1 MNDITVPDFKNLN
14 DDSSESAKRIGDSKK
29 RVLIVEDL
37 AEMRFMLKSLMTSL
51 GYVNIDIE
59 QSGLAA
65 LKLVFD
71 KKYDIVL
78 SDFNLGGSVDG
89 QQLLETI
96 RKNHALDHSTIFIMI
111 TADTAYESVVSALEY
126 QPDSYLVKPFPP
138 EAFVR
143 RLKKVQ
149 TQKKAFEK
157 VNALRIKQDFEGVE
171 KEAKEVAKKL
181 PIYGSLCS
189 KIIGESM
196 YYRGMYKEAKVH
208 YLMIIQKNKNLAW
221 AYYGMAQCESRLG
234 ALMAAAKNLEKTIAL
249 SRHFLSAYDL
259 LADVYMKL
267 EMLEEAQA
275 TLKKVVEVSP
285 RTLER
290 SQRLGRVSQKLE
302 DWETAEVSFARVV
315 RLARDTSFEKVEI
328 YYDHLKSITDC
339 INNGIESNKLIDRFK
354 RSLLRLRQI
363 GKENPDA
370 VTNSY
375 RLEIQQLLKRNYPA
389 EAVKSWHSWH
399 RLIKTGRATPLTE
412 AQELTLKKHL
422 KIV

>member
-1 MNDITVPDFKNLN
+1 VNDITVPDFKNLN

-389 EAVKSWHSWH
+389 EAVKSC
-399 RLIKTGRATPLTE
+399 
-412 AQELTLKKHL
+412 TLG
-422 KIV
+422 IV